1 MGRNKE
7 MKESVVVS
15 GKMMNHSKMET
26 DSREKFL
33 LILYL
38 KFQCMTRTMLY
49 FTQNY
54 FLGVSNYFKCT
65 IKILQF
71 KFPHPLKKFGQ
82 SDTQY

>member
-38 KFQCMTRTMLY
+38 KFQKMIMSHVIYTTMINI
-49 FTQNY
+49 FAR
-54 FLGVSNYFKCT
+54 GGMGM
-65 IKILQF
+65 
-71 KFPHPLKKFGQ
+71 FPIDSKAPKEATLFGE
-82 SDTQY
+82 TG